1 MAIATL
7 VVCSQPRHDGANA
20 RIAIMLSR
28 FCAALL
34 GLLLVTSAS
43 AQMLP
48 PLPELKFAEIT
59 AREKYLGDRWS
70 YMEAG
75 RAEAPPLV
83 LLHGV
88 GANSMHWRYQ
98 LAGLSDAFHVVAWN
112 APGYILSD
120 AFKVDWPGC
129 RDYADALAD
138 FLAAVKLD
146 RVNIVGNSFGTRVAQ
161 CFALHYP
168 DRVIRLAMTG
178 TGVGPKGMSEDEKA
192 KVVATREAQI
202 AKGGYGFGARVDAL
216 LAKSASRE
224 TKAMVADVLRATNPR
239 GFMHGVKLG
248 LADGYDPETVA
259 AKITAPVLMISGI
272 EDRVNPVDK
281 NAAVL
286 AKAMPKARLEILEGA
301 GHLPEVEVPEKVNA
315 LLRAF
320 FAE

>member
-1 MAIATL
+1 MFARLFGAVLMMTLATSVL
-7 VVCSQPRHDGANA
+7 
-20 RIAIMLSR
+20 
-28 FCAALL
+28 
-34 GLLLVTSAS
+34 
-43 AQMLP
+43 AQTLP
-48 PLPELKFAEIT
+48 PLPELKFAEIG
-59 AREKYLGDRWS
+59 ARDKYLGDRWS
-70 YMEAG
+70 YLEAG

-88 GANSMHWRYQ
+88 GANATHWRYQ

-120 AFKVDWPGC
+120 AFKAEWPGC

-146 RVNIVGNSFGTRVAQ
+146 RINIVGNSFGTRVAQ
-161 CFALHYP
+161 CFAIHYP
-168 DRVIRLAMTG
+168 DRVISLAMTG
-178 TGVGPKGMSEDEKA
+178 TGIGPRGMSEDEKA
-192 KVVATREAQI
+192 KIVATREAQI
-202 AKGGYGFGARVDAL
+202 AKGGYGFGARVNAL
-216 LAKSASRE
+216 LAKNASEQTIALVR
-224 TKAMVADVLRATNPR
+224 DVVRATSPR

-259 AKITAPVLMISGI
+259 AKVTAPVLMISGI
-272 EDRVNPVDK
+272 EDRVNPIDK

-286 AKAMPKARLEILEGA
+286 AKAMPQAKLEILEGA
-301 GHLPEVEVPEKVNA
+301 GHLPEVELPEKVNG

>member
-1 MAIATL
+1 MRTFVAL
-7 VVCSQPRHDGANA
+7 L
-20 RIAIMLSR
+20 AIMM
-28 FCAALL
+28 AAPVL
-34 GLLLVTSAS
+34 
-43 AQMLP
+43 AQSLP
-48 PLPELKFAEIT
+48 PLPELKFAEII
-59 AREKYLGDRWS
+59 ARDKYLGDRWS

-75 RAEAPPLV
+75 RADAPPLV

-120 AFKVDWPGC
+120 AFKAEWPGC

-138 FLAAVKLD
+138 FLTAVKLD
-146 RVNIVGNSFGTRVAQ
+146 RVNIVGNSFGSRVAQ
-161 CFALHYP
+161 CFALAYP
-168 DRVIRLAMTG
+168 DRVMRLAMTG
-178 TGVGPKGMSEDEKA
+178 IGVGRKGIAEDEKA
-192 KVVATREAQI
+192 KVVAAREAQI

-216 LAKSASRE
+216 LAKSASAQ
-224 TKAMVADVLRATNPR
+224 TKAMVAEVLRATNPR

-248 LADGYDPETVA
+248 LADGYDPEAVA
-259 AKITAPVLMISGI
+259 AKVTAPVLMISGI
-272 EDRVNPVDK
+272 EDRVNPIDK

-286 AKAMPKARLEILEGA
+286 AKAMPKAKLGILEGA
-301 GHLPEVEVPEKVNA
+301 GHLPEVEVPAKVNG